1 MASVQIP
8 NLPSA
13 IALNGTEQLEIVQ
26 AGVSVRTTT
35 QAIANL
41 SVGSNFGAHGAFH
54 HTLTQL
60 SAGANQ
66 INKVIYNTTTLSDG
80 VSVVSGSQITVVN
93 SGVYNFEFSA
103 QVQKTDGGTDNI
115 DIWLQINGS
124 NVAETNTR
132 IELAGNNAKQ
142 VASWNFL
149 ISLSAGQYVE
159 LCWSSPDADV
169 QLHAEGPQV
178 TPTRPGIP
186 SIIASLFMV
195 KPL

>member
-1 MASVQIP
+1 MASIQIP

-26 AGVSVRTTT
+26 AGTSARTTT

-41 SVGSNFGAHGAFH
+41 SVSSNFGAHGAFH
-54 HTLTQL
+54 HTLTQT
-60 SAGANQ
+60 SVGAND

-80 VSVVSGSQITVVN
+80 VSVASGSRITVVN
-93 SGVYNFEFSA
+93 SGIYNFEFSA
-103 QVQKTDGGTDNI
+103 QVEKTSGGGDNV
-115 DIWLQINGS
+115 DIWIQINGS
-124 NVAETNTR
+124 NVADTNTR
-132 IELAGNNAKQ
+132 IALTGGNAKQ
-142 VASWNFL
+142 VAAWNFMIQL
-149 ISLSAGQYVE
+149 AAGQYVE
-159 LCWSSPDADV
+159 LCWSSPSAAV

>member
-1 MASVQIP
+1 MAYRQIP

-13 IALNGTEQLEIVQ
+13 IALSGVEQVEIVQ

-41 SVGSNFGAHGAFH
+41 SVSPVLNSHGAFH

-60 SAGANQ
+60 SSGANQ
-66 INKVIYNTTTLSDG
+66 VNKVIYNTTTLSDG
-80 VSVVSGSQITVVN
+80 VSVTSGSRITVVN
-93 SGVYNFEFSA
+93 SGIYNFEFSA
-103 QVQKTDGGTDNI
+103 QVEKTGGGGDNI
-115 DIWLQINGS
+115 DIWIQINGS
-124 NVAETNTR
+124 DVPDTNTR
-132 IELAGNNAKQ
+132 LALSGGSAKQ
-142 VASWNFL
+142 VAAWNFL
-149 ISLSAGQYVE
+149 IQLSAGQYVE
-159 LCWSSPDADV
+159 LCWSSPSAAV
-169 QLHAEGPQV
+169 QFHAEGPQV

>member
-1 MASVQIP
+1 MAAVQIP
-8 NLPSA
+8 NLGAA
-13 IALNGTEQLEIVQ
+13 IALSGTEQLEIVQ

-66 INKVIYNTTTLSDG
+66 INKVVYNTTTLSDG
-80 VSVVSGSQITVVN
+80 VSVVSSSQITVAN
-93 SGVYNFEFSA
+93 SGIYNFEFSA
-103 QVQKTDGGTDNI
+103 QVEKTSGGGDNV
-115 DIWLQINGS
+115 DIWIQINGT
-124 NVAETNTR
+124 NVPDTNTR
-132 IELAGNNAKQ
+132 VALTGGNAKQ
-142 VASWNFL
+142 VAAWNFL
-149 ISLSAGQYVE
+149 IQLSAGQYVE
-159 LCWSSPDADV
+159 LCWSSPSAAV

-186 SIIASLFMV
+186 SIIASLVMV

>member
-1 MASVQIP
+1 MAAVQIP
-8 NLPSA
+8 NLGAA
-13 IALNGTEQLEIVQ
+13 IALSGSEQLEIVQ

-66 INKVIYNTTTLSDG
+66 INKVVYNTTTLSDG
-80 VSVVSGSQITVVN
+80 VSVVSSSQITVVN
-93 SGVYNFEFSA
+93 SGIYNFEFSA
-103 QVQKTDGGTDNI
+103 QVEKTSGGGDNV
-115 DIWLQINGS
+115 DIWIQINGT
-124 NVAETNTR
+124 NVADTNTR
-132 IELAGNNAKQ
+132 IALTGGNAKQ
-142 VASWNFL
+142 VAAWNFL
-149 ISLSAGQYVE
+149 IQLSAGQYVE
-159 LCWSSPDADV
+159 LCWSSPSTAV

-186 SIIASLFMV
+186 SIIASLVMV